1 MLIAILGSSHA
12 ELPLVR
18 AVAELGHTSLLLSG
32 DINGLAIG
40 EANHFE
46 LCDYSSSEA
55 VMSVVGRTGAIALI
69 AGCNDFAAIT
79 AARVSNQLGLPGY
92 DDPDL
97 VEMIHTK
104 DRFRSFC
111 KSIGIPTPNSHS
123 FDNLESALEYFGS
136 VRDKQI
142 CKPVD
147 LTGGKGVAIVPSVLY
162 ARETIGRA
170 LALSRKSRVVLEDF
184 IEGSLHSLCV
194 LIKQQKPV
202 FTFFADEL
210 SYPNPFL
217 VSAAVAPSTLKPESC
232 ALMIEY
238 VSSIADAMAMVDG
251 VFHLQFIETVSGPMI
266 IDVCRRPPGD
276 LYLQLVNSATGFDI
290 SKEIVNAAL
299 GSGVNAPNTISL
311 VPTLRQCLMVEENG
325 ECISAA
331 VSSTYSELEIGTTVL
346 RETPT
351 LVRDYMVEKLGIGIF
366 QCADPYRLRDFM
378 HDFGAHYLPVM
389 NS

>member
-32 DINGLAIG
+32 DSKGKAIG
-40 EANHFE
+40 EADLFE
-46 LCDYSSSEA
+46 PCDYSSSDA
-55 VMSVVGRTGAIALI
+55 VLSVVQRTGAIALV

-79 AARVSNQLGLPGY
+79 AARVSSQLGFPGY
-92 DDPDL
+92 DDPGL

-104 DRFRSFC
+104 DRFRLFC

-123 FDNLESALEYFGS
+123 FDNLETALEYVGD
-136 VRDKQI
+136 VRGKQI

-147 LTGGKGVAIVPSVLY
+147 LTGGKGVAVISGALN

-202 FTFFADEL
+202 FAFFADEV

-217 VSAAVAPSTLKPESC
+217 VSAAVAPSVLKQKSC

-238 VSSIADAMAMVDG
+238 VSRIAESMEMVDG
-251 VFHLQFIETVSGPMI
+251 VFHLQFIETDSGPMI

-276 LYLQLVNSATGFDI
+276 LYLQLVKNSTGFDI
-290 SKEIVNAAL
+290 SREIVNAAL
-299 GSGVNAPNTISL
+299 GQVVYAPKPIAL
-311 VPTLRQCLMVEENG
+311 VPTLRQCLMVPKNG

-331 VSSTYSELEIGTTVL
+331 VSSTYRELEIETTVL

-351 LVRDYMVEKLGIGIF
+351 VVWDYMVEKLGIGMF
-366 QCADPYRLRDFM
+366 QCADSHRLRDFM
-378 HDFGAHYLPVM
+378 QDFGVHYVPVM

>member
-32 DINGLAIG
+32 DAKGTAIG
-40 EANHFE
+40 EADLFE
-46 LCDYSSSEA
+46 LCDYSSFDA
-55 VMSVVGRTGAIALI
+55 VLSVVQRTGAVALI

-79 AARVSNQLGLPGY
+79 ASRVSRQLGFPGY

-97 VEMIHTK
+97 VEMVHTK

-111 KSIGIPTPNSHS
+111 KSIGIPTPNAHP
-123 FDNLESALEYFGS
+123 FDNLESALEYVGVVGS
-136 VRDKQI
+136 KQI

-147 LTGGKGVAIVPSVLY
+147 LTGGKGVAVIADVLD

-202 FTFFADEL
+202 FAFFADEV
-210 SYPNPFL
+210 SHPNPFL
-217 VSAAVAPSTLKPESC
+217 VSAAIAPSVLEQGSC
-232 ALMIEY
+232 ALMFEY
-238 VSSIADAMAMVDG
+238 VSKIAESMELVDG
-251 VFHLQFIETVSGPMI
+251 VFHLQFIETDSGPMI

-276 LYLQLVNSATGFDI
+276 LYLQLVKNATGFDI
-290 SKEIVNAAL
+290 SREIVNAAL
-299 GSGVNAPNTISL
+299 GQVVNAPKSIAL
-311 VPTLRQCLMVEENG
+311 MPTLRQCLMVQKNG

-331 VSSTYSELEIGTTVL
+331 VSSTYRELEIETTVL

-351 LVRDYMVEKLGIGIF
+351 VVWNYMVEKLGIGMF
-366 QCADPYRLRDFM
+366 QCADSHRLRDFM
-378 HDFGAHYLPVM
+378 QDFGAHYLPVM

>member
-32 DINGLAIG
+32 DAKGLAIG
-40 EANHFE
+40 EADLFE
-46 LCDYSSSEA
+46 LCDYSSSDA
-55 VMSVVGRTGAIALI
+55 VLSVVQRTGAIALI

-79 AARVSNQLGLPGY
+79 AACVSNQLGFPGY

-104 DRFRSFC
+104 DRFRLFC
-111 KSIGIPTPNSHS
+111 KSIGIPTPNAHS
-123 FDNLESALEYFGS
+123 FDNLEGALEYVGDVGS
-136 VRDKQI
+136 KQI

-147 LTGGKGVAIVPSVLY
+147 LTGGKGVAVIAGVLD

-194 LIKQQKPV
+194 LVKLQNPV
-202 FTFFADEL
+202 FTFFADEV
-210 SYPNPFL
+210 SHPNPFL
-217 VSAAVAPSTLKPESC
+217 VSAAVAPSVLKQESC

-238 VSSIADAMAMVDG
+238 VSRIADATGMVDG
-251 VFHLQFIETVSGPMI
+251 VFHLQFIETDSGPMI

-276 LYLQLVNSATGFDI
+276 LYLQLVNNATGFDI
-290 SKEIVNAAL
+290 SREIVCAAL
-299 GSGVNAPNTISL
+299 GGVINGPRTVSL
-311 VPTLRQCLMVEENG
+311 VPTLRQCLMVGENG
-325 ECISAA
+325 EYISAA
-331 VSSTYSELEIGTTVL
+331 VSSTYRELEIETTVL

-351 LVRDYMVEKLGIGIF
+351 VVRDYLVEKLGIGMF
-366 QCADPYRLRDFM
+366 QCADPHRLRDFM
-378 HDFGAHYLPVM
+378 QDFGTHYVPVM

>member
-32 DINGLAIG
+32 DAKGLAIG
-40 EANHFE
+40 EANLFE
-46 LCDYSSSEA
+46 LCDYSSPDA
-55 VMSVVGRTGAIALI
+55 VLSVVQRTGAAALI

-79 AARVSNQLGLPGY
+79 AARVSSKLGFPGY

-104 DRFRSFC
+104 DRFRLFC
-111 KSIGIPTPNSHS
+111 KSIGVPAPNAHP
-123 FDNLESALEYFGS
+123 FDNLEAALEYVGDARS
-136 VRDKQI
+136 KQI

-147 LTGGKGVAIVPSVLY
+147 LTGGKGVAVIAGVLD
-162 ARETIGRA
+162 ARETISRA

-202 FTFFADEL
+202 FAFFADEV

-217 VSAAVAPSTLKPESC
+217 VSAAVAPSVLKQESC

-238 VSSIADAMAMVDG
+238 VSRIAESMEMVDG
-251 VFHLQFIETVSGPMI
+251 VFHLQFIETDSGPMI

-276 LYLQLVNSATGFDI
+276 LYLQLVKNSTGFDI
-290 SKEIVNAAL
+290 SREIVNAAL
-299 GSGVNAPNTISL
+299 GQVVNAPNIVSL
-311 VPTLRQCLMVEENG
+311 VPTLRQCLMVQENG
-325 ECISAA
+325 ECISAT

-351 LVRDYMVEKLGIGIF
+351 SVRDYMVEKLGIGIF

-378 HDFGAHYLPVM
+378 QDFGAHYVPVM

>member
-1 MLIAILGSSHA
+1 MLVAILGSSHA

-32 DINGLAIG
+32 DAKGLAIR
-40 EANHFE
+40 EANLFE
-46 LCDYSSSEA
+46 LCDYSSPDA
-55 VMSVVGRTGAIALI
+55 VLSVVQRTGAVALI

-79 AARVSNQLGLPGY
+79 ASRVSRQLGFPGY

-97 VEMIHTK
+97 VEMVHTK

-111 KSIGIPTPNSHS
+111 KSIGIPTPNAHS
-123 FDNLESALEYFGS
+123 FDNLESALEYVGDVGS
-136 VRDKQI
+136 KQI

-147 LTGGKGVAIVPSVLY
+147 LTGGKGVAVIADVSD
-162 ARETIGRA
+162 AREIISRA

-194 LIKQQKPV
+194 LVKQQTPV
-202 FTFFADEL
+202 FAFFADEV
-210 SYPNPFL
+210 SHPNPFL
-217 VSAAVAPSTLKPESC
+217 VSAAIAPSVLEQGSC

-238 VSSIADAMAMVDG
+238 VSRIAESMEMVDG
-251 VFHLQFIETVSGPMI
+251 VFHLQFIETDSGPMI

-276 LYLQLVNSATGFDI
+276 LYLQLVNNATGFDI
-290 SKEIVNAAL
+290 SREIVNAAL
-299 GSGVNAPNTISL
+299 GHVVSAPKSTTL
-311 VPTLRQCLMVEENG
+311 VPTLRQCLMVQKNG

-331 VSSTYSELEIGTTVL
+331 VSLTYRELEIETTVL

-351 LVRDYMVEKLGIGIF
+351 VVRDYLVEKLGIGMF
-366 QCADPYRLRDFM
+366 QCAEPHQLREFM
-378 HDFGAHYLPVM
+378 QDFGAHYVPVM

>member
-32 DINGLAIG
+32 DAKGLAIG
-40 EANHFE
+40 EADLFE
-46 LCDYSSSEA
+46 LCDYSSPDA
-55 VMSVVGRTGAIALI
+55 VLSVVQRTGAAALI

-79 AARVSNQLGLPGY
+79 AARVSSKLGFPGY
-92 DDPDL
+92 DDQDL

-104 DRFRSFC
+104 DRFRLFC
-111 KSIGIPTPNSHS
+111 KSIGVPAPNAHP
-123 FDNLESALEYFGS
+123 FDNLEAALEYVGDARS
-136 VRDKQI
+136 KQI

-147 LTGGKGVAIVPSVLY
+147 LTGGKGVAVIAGVLD
-162 ARETIGRA
+162 ARETISRA

-202 FTFFADEL
+202 FAFFADEV

-217 VSAAVAPSTLKPESC
+217 VSAAVAPSVLKQESC

-238 VSSIADAMAMVDG
+238 VSRIAESMEMVDG

-276 LYLQLVNSATGFDI
+276 LYLQLITSATGFDI

-299 GSGVNAPNTISL
+299 GSGVNAPNTVSL
-311 VPTLRQCLMVEENG
+311 VPTLRQCLMVQENG
-325 ECISAA
+325 ECISAT

-351 LVRDYMVEKLGIGIF
+351 SVRDYMVEKLGIGIF

-378 HDFGAHYLPVM
+378 RDFDAHYVPVM

>member
-18 AVAELGHTSLLLSG
+18 AVAELGYTSLLLSG
-32 DINGLAIG
+32 DPGGHAID
-40 EANHFE
+40 EADHFE

-55 VMSVVGRTGAIALI
+55 VLSLVKRTGAIALI

-111 KSIGIPTPNSHS
+111 KSIGIPTPNSYS
-123 FDNLESALEYFGS
+123 FDNLESALEYVGS
-136 VRDKQI
+136 VPGKQI

-147 LTGGKGVAIVPSVLY
+147 LTGGKGVAVISNVLH
-162 ARETIGRA
+162 AKQTIGRA

-184 IEGSLHSLCV
+184 IEGPLHSLCV

-202 FTFFADEL
+202 FTFFADEV

-217 VSAAVAPSTLKPESC
+217 VSAAVVPSVLKQDSC
-232 ALMIEY
+232 ALMVEY
-238 VSSIADAMAMVDG
+238 VSRISDAMGMVDG

-276 LYLQLVNSATGFDI
+276 LYLQLITSATGFDI

-299 GSGVNAPNTISL
+299 GSGVNAPNMVSL
-311 VPTLRQCLMVEENG
+311 VPTLRQCLMMQENG
-325 ECISAA
+325 ECISAT

-378 HDFGAHYLPVM
+378 RDFDAHYVPVM

>member
-1 MLIAILGSSHA
+1 
-12 ELPLVR
+12 
-18 AVAELGHTSLLLSG
+18 
-32 DINGLAIG
+32 
-40 EANHFE
+40 
-46 LCDYSSSEA
+46 
-55 VMSVVGRTGAIALI
+55 VVQRTGATALV

-104 DRFRSFC
+104 DRFRLFC
-111 KSIGIPTPNSHS
+111 KSIGIPTPNAPS
-123 FDNLESALEYFGS
+123 FDNLEKALEYVGDVGS
-136 VRDKQI
+136 KQI

-147 LTGGKGVAIVPSVLY
+147 LTGGKGVAVISGAVD

-170 LALSRKSRVVLEDF
+170 LALSRKSRVVLEDY
-184 IEGSLHSLCV
+184 IDGSLHSLCV
-194 LIKQQKPV
+194 LVKQQKPV
-202 FTFFADEL
+202 FTFIADEV

-217 VSAAVAPSTLKPESC
+217 VSAAVTPSVLKQESC

-238 VSSIADAMAMVDG
+238 VSRIADATGMVDG
-251 VFHLQFIETVSGPMI
+251 IFHLQFIETDSGPMI

-276 LYLQLVNSATGFDI
+276 LYLQLVNNATGFDI
-290 SKEIVNAAL
+290 SREIVCAAL
-299 GSGVNAPNTISL
+299 GGIINGPRTVSL
-311 VPTLRQCLMVEENG
+311 VPTLRQCLMVRENG

-331 VSSTYSELEIGTTVL
+331 MSSTYRELEIETTVL

-351 LVRDYMVEKLGIGIF
+351 VVRDYLVEKLGIGMF
-366 QCADPYRLRDFM
+366 QCADPHRLRDFM
-378 HDFGAHYLPVM
+378 QDFGAHYEPVM

>member
-1 MLIAILGSSHA
+1 
-12 ELPLVR
+12 
-18 AVAELGHTSLLLSG
+18 
-32 DINGLAIG
+32 
-40 EANHFE
+40 
-46 LCDYSSSEA
+46 
-55 VMSVVGRTGAIALI
+55 
-69 AGCNDFAAIT
+69 
-79 AARVSNQLGLPGY
+79 
-92 DDPDL
+92 
-97 VEMIHTK
+97 MIHTK
-104 DRFRSFC
+104 DRFRLFC
-111 KSIGIPTPNSHS
+111 KSIGVPAPNAHP
-123 FDNLESALEYFGS
+123 FDNLEAALEYVGDARS
-136 VRDKQI
+136 KQI

-147 LTGGKGVAIVPSVLY
+147 LTGGKGVAVIAGVLD
-162 ARETIGRA
+162 ARETISRA

-202 FTFFADEL
+202 FAFFADEV

-217 VSAAVAPSTLKPESC
+217 VSAAVAPSVLKQESC

-238 VSSIADAMAMVDG
+238 VSRIAESMEMVDG

-276 LYLQLVNSATGFDI
+276 LYLQLITSATGFDI

-299 GSGVNAPNTISL
+299 GSGVNAPNTVSL
-311 VPTLRQCLMVEENG
+311 VPTLRQCLMVQENG
-325 ECISAA
+325 ECISAT

-351 LVRDYMVEKLGIGIF
+351 SVRDYMVEKLGIGIF

-378 HDFGAHYLPVM
+378 RDFDAHYVPVM